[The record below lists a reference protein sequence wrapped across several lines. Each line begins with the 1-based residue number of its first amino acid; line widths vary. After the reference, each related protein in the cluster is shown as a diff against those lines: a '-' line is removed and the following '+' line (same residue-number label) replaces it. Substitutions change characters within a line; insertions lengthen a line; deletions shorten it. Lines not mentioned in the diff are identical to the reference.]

1 MSLVLYLIAACEN
14 SSTLFAISYVK
25 FILQVIIIVVP
36 SIMLQGAYK
45 EGDSAFDAKNLTCDV
60 SYTVNMDE
68 EEKDTYCNISKLELL
83 SFLGDINNFADDK
96 DIKSIVDKGI
106 SHK

>member
-25 FILQVIIIVVP
+25 FILQVIIVVP

-83 SFLGDINNFADDK
+83 SFLEDINNFTDDK

>member
-14 SSTLFAISYVK
+14 SSTLSAISYVK
-25 FILQVIIIVVP
+25 FILQVIIVVP

-83 SFLGDINNFADDK
+83 SFLEDINNFTDDK